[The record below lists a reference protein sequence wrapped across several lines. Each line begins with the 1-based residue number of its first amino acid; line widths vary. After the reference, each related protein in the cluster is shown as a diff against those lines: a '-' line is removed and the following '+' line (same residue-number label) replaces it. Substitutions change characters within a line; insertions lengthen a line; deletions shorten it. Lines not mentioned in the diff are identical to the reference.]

1 MDPYPPGTVIPAT
14 LISRETL
21 EHVGF
26 TKEKADELWSEWLNS
41 AADDSDNARREGDSE
56 AGQDGDTFKQFIL
69 DNVKKETDTW
79 DTWSEDDDGP
89 WYACLT
95 HCGINTKT
103 QEAIMEPAFRC
114 LRESESYIYWIC
126 DTIGMRY
133 GGLEFILRRLP
144 ESSSPAAD
152 ATPGLRSIGGLE
164 RPRLP
169 GQTDYVWGSP
179 ECIAELEAMGV
190 TINRR
195 PASNS
200 TGESAPHQQ
209 QQ

>member
-26 TKEKADELWSEWLNS
+26 TKEKGDELWSEWLNS
-41 AADDSDNARREGDSE
+41 AADDNARREGDPE
-56 AGQDGDTFKQFIL
+56 DGQDGDTFKQFIL

-103 QEAIMEPAFRC
+103 QEAIMEPAFKY
-114 LRESESYIYWIC
+114 LREDETCIYLIC
-126 DTIGMRY
+126 DTIEMRY

-152 ATPGLRSIGGLE
+152 ATPACAPSVVLNDQGV
-164 RPRLP
+164 P
-169 GQTDYVWGSP
+169 GETEYVWGLP
-179 ECIAELEAMGV
+179 ECIAELEAMGI

-195 PASNS
+195 PASNPA
-200 TGESAPHQQ
+200 GESDPHQQ